1 MVCFKRAQASCCWE
15 IVWGLC
21 CYLCVCVCLSE
32 FLAPWQAKQEDI
44 HQNQLLW
51 GNFVC
56 FSHLSNVPSPASKQL
71 QIFDIITLYRPKKSW
86 WPSSFSVNAMVASIQ
101 RLVPSPGKGYVN
113 VCTWAK
119 SVWNS
124 TSKPSKHI
132 LGNGSKIG
140 CKRTIHFKI
149 FVTNYY
155 SRHLIG
161 VDDFEPWPSQQGHLG
176 KHWGQQQSLE
186 RHRVGP
192 PAVPSKAQI
201 KLKTSCRLVPPVR
214 NRETK
219 WQMDHTTMTHLR
231 GSKMNC
237 LCQFIGCC

>member
-1 MVCFKRAQASCCWE
+1 MRWSPQSNAWSLHQGKGMSTFAPELNPFE
-15 IVWGLC
+15 IQHQNHPNT
-21 CYLCVCVCLSE
+21 
-32 FLAPWQAKQEDI
+32 FLAMAQ
-44 HQNQLLW
+44 
-51 GNFVC
+51 
-56 FSHLSNVPSPASKQL
+56 
-71 QIFDIITLYRPKKSW
+71 
-86 WPSSFSVNAMVASIQ
+86 
-101 RLVPSPGKGYVN
+101 
-113 VCTWAK
+113 
-119 SVWNS
+119 
-124 TSKPSKHI
+124 
-132 LGNGSKIG
+132 KIG

-149 FVTNYY
+149 LVTNYY

-176 KHWGQQQSLE
+176 KHWGQRQSLE

-219 WQMDHTTMTHLR
+219 WQMDHTTMTHPR

-237 LCQFIGCC
+237 LCHFVGCC

>member
-1 MVCFKRAQASCCWE
+1 
-15 IVWGLC
+15 
-21 CYLCVCVCLSE
+21 
-32 FLAPWQAKQEDI
+32 
-44 HQNQLLW
+44 
-51 GNFVC
+51 
-56 FSHLSNVPSPASKQL
+56 
-71 QIFDIITLYRPKKSW
+71 
-86 WPSSFSVNAMVASIQ
+86 MVASIQ

-113 VCTWAK
+113 VCTWAN

-149 FVTNYY
+149 LVTNYY
-155 SRHLIG
+155 SRHLIS
-161 VDDFEPWPSQQGHLG
+161 VYDFEPWPSQQGHLG

-201 KLKTSCRLVPPVR
+201 KLKTSCRFVPPVK

-231 GSKMNC
+231 GSKTNC